1 MYAWGLTGPESLS
14 TASAA
19 DDVRPQTICSFK
31 EETMMS
37 LERKFTLFLVM
48 GLLLMGLVLVGSAY
62 AVGGPTT
69 VATGFNGPQGVF
81 VAADGS
87 VWVADG
93 GIPGGATLPV
103 VGGNPVALGSNARIV
118 RVAADGTQSVQAT
131 LPTIAWPSDQDNAGA
146 ARITVL
152 NGQVYATNGS
162 WNEAFDS
169 ARLTNMAAIVR
180 VAGGTATEVAN
191 GWDLES
197 SQNPAGGEKDSH
209 PYGLTAGSDGNLYVT
224 DAGGND
230 LLRVNPTNGQVSLV
244 AVFAPFPNNSGV
256 GPPVSEAVPTGV
268 VANSDGS
275 FYVSLLRGFPFTPAT
290 TKVVK
295 VAANGAVSDYA
306 EGLTSLTDL
315 RRGPDGNLYAIQF
328 AVFGQQGPAP
338 NSGALVRIKPGF
350 TSETVVSNLSFPT
363 SVAFNSAGD
372 AFITID
378 GVGAPGS
385 GAVVK
390 YTGVAPAAPNEIP
403 EPTTI
408 LLLGAGLAGLAGYA
422 RRRRQR

>member
-1 MYAWGLTGPESLS
+1 
-14 TASAA
+14 
-19 DDVRPQTICSFK
+19 
-31 EETMMS
+31 MMS
-37 LERKFTLFLVM
+37 LIRKSTLSLVV
-48 GLLLMGLVLVGSAY
+48 GLLLLGLVLVGAAY

-93 GIPGGATLPV
+93 GIPGGSTLPI
-103 VGGNPVALGSNARIV
+103 VGGNPVALGNNARIV
-118 RVAADGTQSVQAT
+118 RVAADGTQTVQAN
-131 LPTIAWPSDQDNAGA
+131 LPTIAWPSPEDNTGA
-146 ARITVL
+146 ARIAVL
-152 NGQVYATNGS
+152 NGQVYATNS
-162 WNEAFDS
+162 MWNQAFDS
-169 ARLTNMAAIVR
+169 ARLANMAAIVR
-180 VAGGTATEVAN
+180 VSGGTATELAN
-191 GWDLES
+191 TWDLEN
-197 SQNPAGGEKDSH
+197 SQNPAGGEKDTH
-209 PYGLTAGSDGNLYVT
+209 PYGLTAGPDGNLYVA

-230 LLRVNPTNGQVSLV
+230 LLRVNPSTGQVSLV

-256 GPPVSEAVPTGV
+256 GPPMSDPVPTGV

-275 FYVSLLRGFPFTPAT
+275 FYVSMLRGFPFTPAT

-295 VAANGAVSDYA
+295 VAANGAVTDYA

-350 TSETVVSNLSFPT
+350 ASETVISNLSYPT

-372 AFITID
+372 AFITIN

-385 GAVVK
+385 GSVVK
-390 YTGVAPAAPNEIP
+390 YTGVAPAAPAEIP

>member
-1 MYAWGLTGPESLS
+1 MSTRRRITLSLM
-14 TASAA
+14 
-19 DDVRPQTICSFK
+19 V
-31 EETMMS
+31 
-37 LERKFTLFLVM
+37 
-48 GLLLMGLVLVGSAY
+48 GLLLVGAVLVGSVY

-69 VATGFNGPQGVF
+69 VATGFSGPQGVF

-93 GIPGGATLPV
+93 GIPGGATMPIK
-103 VGGNPVALGSNARIV
+103 GGNPVALGNNARIV
-118 RVAADGTQSVQAT
+118 RVATDGAQSVQAN
-131 LPTIAWPSDQDNAGA
+131 LPTIAWPSAEDNTGA
-146 ARITVL
+146 SRITVL
-152 NGQVYATNGS
+152 NGQVYATSSS

-169 ARLTNMAAIVR
+169 ARLANMAAVVR
-180 VAGGTATEVAN
+180 VSGGVATEIAN
-191 GWDLES
+191 TWDLENG
-197 SQNPAGGEKDSH
+197 QNPAAGEKDTH
-209 PYGLTAGSDGNLYVT
+209 PYGLTAGPDGNLYVA

-230 LLRVNPTNGQVSLV
+230 LLRVNPTTGQISLV

-256 GPPVSEAVPTGV
+256 GPPVSDPVPTGV
-268 VANSDGS
+268 VANSDGT
-275 FYVSLLRGFPFTPAT
+275 FYVSMLRGFPFTPGT

-295 VAANGAVSDYA
+295 VSANGVVSDYA
-306 EGLTSLTDL
+306 DGLTSLTDL

-328 AVFGQQGPAP
+328 AVFGQQGPTP

-350 TSETVVSNLSFPT
+350 GSETVINNLSFPT

-372 AFITID
+372 AFITIN
-378 GVGAPGS
+378 GVGAPETGS
-385 GAVVK
+385 VVK

-422 RRRRQR
+422 RRRRQQR

>member
-1 MYAWGLTGPESLS
+1 
-14 TASAA
+14 
-19 DDVRPQTICSFK
+19 
-31 EETMMS
+31 MMS
-37 LERKFTLFLVM
+37 HKRRITFTMVV
-48 GLLLMGLVLVGSAY
+48 GLLLIGAVLVGSVY

-81 VAADGS
+81 VASDGS

-93 GIPGGATLPV
+93 GIPGGATLPIS
-103 VGGNPVALGSNARIV
+103 GGDPIALGNNARIV
-118 RVAADGTQSVQAT
+118 RVASDGTQAVQAT
-131 LPTIAWPSDQDNAGA
+131 LPTVAWPSAEDNTGA
-146 ARITVL
+146 SRITVL
-152 NGQVYATNGS
+152 NGQVYATNGI
-162 WNEAFDS
+162 WNEAFIG
-169 ARLTNMAAIVR
+169 ARLANMAAIVR
-180 VAGGTATEVAN
+180 VSGGAATEVAN
-191 GWDLES
+191 TWDFEN
-197 SQNPAGGEKDSH
+197 SQNPAGGERDTH
-209 PYGLTAGSDGNLYVT
+209 PYGLTAGADGFLYVA
-224 DAGGND
+224 DAGVNG
-230 LLRVNPTNGQVSLV
+230 LLKVNPATGQVSLV
-244 AVFAPFPNNSGV
+244 TVFAPFPNNSGV

-268 VANSDGS
+268 VANSDGT
-275 FYVSLLRGFPFTPAT
+275 FYVSMLRGFPFTPGT

-306 EGLTSLTDL
+306 EALTSLTDL

-350 TSETVVSNLSFPT
+350 ASETVVSNLSFPT

-372 AFITID
+372 AFITIN

>member
-1 MYAWGLTGPESLS
+1 
-14 TASAA
+14 
-19 DDVRPQTICSFK
+19 
-31 EETMMS
+31 MS
-37 LERKFTLFLVM
+37 LERKFTLALTV
-48 GLLLMGLVLVGSAY
+48 GLLVVGLVVVGGAY

-69 VATGFNGPQGVF
+69 VAAGFNGPQGVF

-93 GIPGGATLPV
+93 GIPGGATLPI
-103 VGGNPVALGSNARIV
+103 VGGNPVALGNNARIV
-118 RVAADGTQSVQAT
+118 RVATDGTQSVQAN
-131 LPTIAWPSDQDNAGA
+131 LPTIAWPSPEDNTGA

-152 NGQVYATNGS
+152 NGQVYATNGI
-162 WNEAFDS
+162 WNEAYDS
-169 ARLTNMAAIVR
+169 ARLSNMAAVVR
-180 VAGGTATEVAN
+180 VSGGAAAEIAN
-191 GWDLES
+191 TWDVEN
-197 SQNPAGGEKDSH
+197 SQNPAGSEKDTH
-209 PYGLTAGSDGNLYVT
+209 PYGLTAGPDGNLYVA

-230 LLRVNPTNGQVSLV
+230 LLRVNPTTGQVSLV

-256 GPPVSEAVPTGV
+256 GPPVSDAVPTGV
-268 VANSDGS
+268 VANSDGT
-275 FYVSLLRGFPFTPAT
+275 FYVSMLRGFPFTPGT

-306 EGLTSLTDL
+306 DGLTSLTDL

-350 TSETVVSNLSFPT
+350 ASETVISNLSFPT

-372 AFITID
+372 AYITIN

-385 GAVVK
+385 GSVVK

-403 EPTTI
+403 EPTTL